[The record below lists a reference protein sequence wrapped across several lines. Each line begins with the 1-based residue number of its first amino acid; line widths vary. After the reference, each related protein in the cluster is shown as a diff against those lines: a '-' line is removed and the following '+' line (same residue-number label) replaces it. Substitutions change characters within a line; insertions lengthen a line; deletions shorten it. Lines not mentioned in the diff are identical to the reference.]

1 MTTPPSTPLI
11 VKFPDCQFETDY
23 CGWEVEEKVNMRWR
37 RTKSQELEEE
47 DLDGPIDDYEG
58 YFVYVGAAEGARN
71 DTAALSTPLVQTP
84 VTGCLQFFFSAA
96 VM

>member
-1 MTTPPSTPLI
+1 
-11 VKFPDCQFETDY
+11 
-23 CGWEVEEKVNMRWR
+23 MRWR

-58 YFVYVGAAEGARN
+58 YFVYVGAAGGARN

-84 VTGCLQFFFSAA
+84 VTGCLQFSFSTA

>member
-23 CGWEVEEKVNMRWR
+23 CGWEVEEEVNMSWR

-84 VTGCLQFFFSAA
+84 VTGCLQFSFSTA

>member
-1 MTTPPSTPLI
+1 
-11 VKFPDCQFETDY
+11 
-23 CGWEVEEKVNMRWR
+23 MRWR

-47 DLDGPIDDYEG
+47 DLDGPNWDYKG
-58 YFVYVGAAEGARN
+58 YFIYVGAAEGARN

-84 VTGCLQFFFSAA
+84 VTGCLQFFFCTA

>member
-1 MTTPPSTPLI
+1 MTTPPSTPLT

-37 RTKSQELEEE
+37 RTKTQELEEE
-47 DLDGPIDDYEG
+47 DLDGPNWDYKG
-58 YFVYVGAAEGARN
+58 YFIYVGAAGGARN

-84 VTGCLQFFFSAA
+84 VTGCLQFSFSTA